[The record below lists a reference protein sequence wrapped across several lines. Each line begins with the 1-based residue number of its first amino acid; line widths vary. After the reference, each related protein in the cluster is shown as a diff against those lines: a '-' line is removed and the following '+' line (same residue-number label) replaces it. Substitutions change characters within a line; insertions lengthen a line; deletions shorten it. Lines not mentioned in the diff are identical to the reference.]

1 MNSKQSVIGV
11 LAAILLTV
19 SMVGCSSAHLTKQAD
34 LNDRAA
40 QVAEDSAQD
49 LQSILDKYPAG
60 TIEDGQ
66 LVDLIRGV
74 LPASQVSRFDELI
87 ALGGDVRATAELI
100 ASELPSVASTLRA
113 EAVTL
118 RADAAANQNKFDN
131 TVDSVTSAA
140 KSFGGVIGLIGG
152 IAGVWFKRG
161 RDKSNYAMRDLV
173 SSIEAAK
180 ASSTE
185 MNSAFANNGG
195 AAMRASLSPDT
206 QAIIK
211 AIRETM

>member
-19 SMVGCSSAHLTKQAD
+19 SMVGCESQLSKQAEI
-34 LNDRAA
+34 NDRAA
-40 QVAEDSAQD
+40 LVAEQTATDIQA
-49 LQSILDKYPAG
+49 ILDKYPAG
-60 TIEDGQ
+60 SIEDGQ

-74 LPASQVSRFDELI
+74 IPESHTDQFNRLVAMGS
-87 ALGGDVRATAELI
+87 DVRATAEIL
-100 ASELPSVASTLRA
+100 ADELPEVAQTLREEA
-113 EAVTL
+113 ESI
-118 RADAAANQNKFDN
+118 RAKAASDDSDWNKGLAA
-131 TVDSVTSAA
+131 VTSAA